1 MDIFFC
7 LTFLPFSSC
16 AIFQSISRTKWTG
29 LSYYI
34 FVFVNIFLYLVNY
47 AKSVFVYI
55 VYMYE
60 TASPHNLLFP
70 SLYLRSYGIAGN
82 IVLTYAMVYQVLVR
96 YLSKAGKVQH
106 CVALSLLDLVCIVLL
121 SRFRISV
128 WVEWSPKFQC
138 RVVFAITRCDA
149 ASFASGMTFG
159 SHSGSAS
166 VFASLVDI
174 YMMSGGG

>member
-1 MDIFFC
+1 MQVDLSIQGSDSLSELWRNMDIFFC

-96 YLSKAGKVQH
+96 YLSKAGKVS
-106 CVALSLLDLVCIVLL
+106 AL
-121 SRFRISV
+121 
-128 WVEWSPKFQC
+128 C
-138 RVVFAITRCDA
+138 RTLIARPCLYCTALAI
-149 ASFASGMTFG
+149 
-159 SHSGSAS
+159 
-166 VFASLVDI
+166 
-174 YMMSGGG
+174 